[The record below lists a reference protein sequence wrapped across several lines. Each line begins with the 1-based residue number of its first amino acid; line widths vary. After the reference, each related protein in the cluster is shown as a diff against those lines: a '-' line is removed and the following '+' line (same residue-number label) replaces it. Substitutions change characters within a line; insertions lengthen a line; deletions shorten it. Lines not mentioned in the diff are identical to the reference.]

1 MHKKNLLPLILLFC
15 LSLFSCKSQK
25 ENTLTIQASSTPQAE
40 ILSQVVDDLKKDGIT
55 LKIVVIDD
63 YNIPNRALA
72 DGEIDANFFQHTP
85 FLEEQIKQ
93 FGYPICILTEVH
105 IEPMGIYSKNNTL
118 DTLPVKGVVT
128 IPSDPTNEDRA
139 LRLLEKAGLITI
151 KDTKR
156 PHLTILDIETNPKN
170 LRFQEVDGAL
180 LTRTYDEAA
189 AAVIPTNYALL
200 GGLSPL
206 KDALILEDASS
217 LYANVVAIQTKDVC
231 STKLLALKKYLESEK
246 ITSYIYSTYQGAV
259 TPVDHSSSKKESKS
273 CTSSSNSS
281 AIEG

>member
-1 MHKKNLLPLILLFC
+1 MRKKALPSIILLFC
-15 LSLFSCKSQK
+15 LSLLSCKSQK

-40 ILSQVVDDLKKDGIT
+40 ILEQVVDDLKKDGIT

-85 FLEEQIKQ
+85 FLDEQINQ
-93 FGYPICILTEVH
+93 FGYPIAILTEVH
-105 IEPMGIYSKNNTL
+105 IEPMGIYSKNQTL

-139 LRLLEKAGLITI
+139 LRLLEKAGLITV
-151 KDTKR
+151 KKTKSSN
-156 PHLTILDIETNPKN
+156 LTLLDIETNPKN
-170 LRFQEVDGAL
+170 LRFQEVDAAL
-180 LTRTYDEAA
+180 LTRTYDEAS

-206 KDALILEDASS
+206 KDALILEDSS
-217 LYANVVAIQTKDVC
+217 SFYVNVIAVQTKDVC
-231 STKLLALKKYLESEK
+231 STKLLALKKHMESEK
-246 ITSYIYSTYQGAV
+246 MTSYIYSTYQGAV
-259 TPVDHSSSKKESKS
+259 IPVDHSSSKKESKS
-273 CTSSSNSS
+273 CTSSSNSP